1 LESRFFP
8 NTLGLRYPSSVVP
21 MISRGA
27 LLALVTKVR
36 VLLVSMLLVGLLVLV
51 VQIVAQADPMV
62 ATYYANKYTGKPT
75 ASGQPYDPYSLTA
88 AHPSLPFGT
97 KLSVSYAG
105 KSVIVTINDRLPYE
119 SDSNLDLSWAAAQA
133 LGLTQVGTAV
143 VDAVVVVPTQ
153 PTPSP

>member
-1 LESRFFP
+1 
-8 NTLGLRYPSSVVP
+8 
-21 MISRGA
+21 
-27 LLALVTKVR
+27 LALVTKAR
-36 VLLVSMLLVGLLVLV
+36 VLFVAMLLASLLVLV

-62 ATYYANKYTGKPT
+62 ATYYANKYAGKPT

-97 KLSVSYAG
+97 KLLVSYGG

-119 SDSNLDLSWAAAQA
+119 SASDLDLSWAAAQA

>member
-1 LESRFFP
+1 
-8 NTLGLRYPSSVVP
+8 
-21 MISRGA
+21 
-27 LLALVTKVR
+27 LALVIKVR
-36 VLLVSMLLVGLLVLV
+36 VLLVSMFLVGLLVLV
-51 VQIVAQADPMV
+51 IQIVAQADPMV
-62 ATYYANKYTGKPT
+62 ATYYANKYAGKPT